1 MVNITEKIKEY
12 GSPRLANVHNPT
24 IILTRLISGLRMRCA
39 GRRVSGDDSR
49 NSSYHPA
56 DMPRREQGDRYAA
69 VITQQRTR
77 DLISCRISLG
87 FTEGVSKSFPPRKLA
102 RLRAQLLEP
111 TGGAGSGGGAG
122 FDVSKSGDARVALV
136 GFPSV
141 GKSTFLS
148 KITKTKSEAAAYSFT
163 TLTAI
168 PGVLEY
174 GGAEIQILDL
184 PGIIEGASEGKGRGR
199 QVISA
204 AKTSDLVLMVLDAT
218 KRAEQRALL
227 EAELDAVGIRLNKD
241 PPNIYLKPKKAGGM
255 KITFQ
260 TPPKI
265 LDEKMISNVLRDYKI
280 LNCEVLVRD
289 EYATID
295 DFIDVIMKDH
305 RKYIRCLYVYNKIDS
320 VSLEFLDQLARE
332 PYTAVMSCELDLGVQ
347 EIVERIWKELRLMRL
362 YTKRK
367 GEEPDFSEALIVRR
381 DSTIEDV
388 CDQIHRTL
396 KETFKY
402 ALVWGASARHVPQRV
417 GLGHTVADED
427 VVSIVAK

>member
-1 MVNITEKIKEY
+1 MVNITEKIKEIEEEMRRTQKNKATEY
-12 GSPRLANVHNPT
+12 HL
-24 IILTRLISGLRMRCA
+24 GLLK
-39 GRRVSGDDSR
+39 G
-49 NSSYHPA
+49 
-56 DMPRREQGDRYAA
+56 
-69 VITQQRTR
+69 
-77 DLISCRISLG
+77 
-87 FTEGVSKSFPPRKLA
+87 KLA

-111 TGGAGSGGGAG
+111 TGGAGGGGAG

-148 KITKTKSEAAAYSFT
+148 KITKTRSEAAAYSFT

-184 PGIIEGASEGKGRGR
+184 PGIIEGAAEGKGRGR

-204 AKTSDLVLMVLDAT
+204 AKTSDLILMVLDAT

-227 EAELDAVGIRLNKD
+227 EAELDAVGIRLNKE
-241 PPNIYLKPKKAGGM
+241 PPNIYLKAKKAGGM

-260 TPPKI
+260 TPPKN
-265 LDEKMISNVLRDYKI
+265 LDEKMIFNVLRDYKI

-289 EYATID
+289 ENATID

-320 VSLEFLDQLARE
+320 VSLDFLDKLARE
-332 PYTAVMSCELDLGVQ
+332 PHTAVMSCELDLGVQ
-347 EIVERIWKELRLMRL
+347 DVVERIWTELRLIRV
-362 YTKRK
+362 YTKRYFHPQALLQNSTRVLTAYRK
-367 GEEPDFSEALIVRR
+367 GEDPDFSEALIVRSN
-381 DSTIEDV
+381 STIEDV
-388 CDQIHRTL
+388 CDSIHRTL

-402 ALVWGASARHVPQRV
+402 ALVWGASARHIPQRV
-417 GLGHTVADED
+417 GLGHVVADED

>member
-1 MVNITEKIKEY
+1 MVNITEKIKEIEDEMKRTQKNKATEY
-12 GSPRLANVHNPT
+12 HL
-24 IILTRLISGLRMRCA
+24 GLLK
-39 GRRVSGDDSR
+39 G
-49 NSSYHPA
+49 
-56 DMPRREQGDRYAA
+56 
-69 VITQQRTR
+69 
-77 DLISCRISLG
+77 
-87 FTEGVSKSFPPRKLA
+87 KLA

-111 TGGAGSGGGAG
+111 APGAGSGGGSG
-122 FDVSKSGDARVALV
+122 FDVSKSGDARIALV

-148 KITKTKSEAAAYSFT
+148 KITKTKSEVAAYSFT

-174 GGAEIQILDL
+174 GGAEIQVLDL
-184 PGIIEGASEGKGRGR
+184 PGIIEGAAEGKGRGR

-204 AKTSDLVLMVLDAT
+204 AKVSVRAKLPTAFIDACHKTSDLILMILDAT

-227 EAELDAVGIRLNKD
+227 EAELESVGIRLNRE
-241 PPNIYLKPKKAGGM
+241 PPNIYLKAKKAGGM

-260 TPPKI
+260 APPKYI
-265 LDEKMISNVLRDYKI
+265 DEKMVYSILRDYKM

-289 EYATID
+289 ENATVD

-305 RKYIRCLYVYNKIDS
+305 RNLYVYNKIDS
-320 VSLEFLDQLARE
+320 VSLDFLDKLARE
-332 PYTAVMSCELDLGVQ
+332 PNTVVMSCELDLGIQDV
-347 EIVERIWKELRLMRL
+347 VHRCWYELQLIRV

-367 GEEPDFSEALIVRR
+367 GEDPDFSEALIVRNH
-381 DSTIEDV
+381 STIEDV
-388 CDQIHRTL
+388 CDQVHRTL
-396 KETFKY
+396 KDTFKY

-417 GLGHTVADED
+417 GLYHVMADED

>member
-1 MVNITEKIKEY
+1 MVNITEKIKEIEDEMRRTQKNKATEY
-12 GSPRLANVHNPT
+12 HL
-24 IILTRLISGLRMRCA
+24 GLLK
-39 GRRVSGDDSR
+39 G
-49 NSSYHPA
+49 
-56 DMPRREQGDRYAA
+56 
-69 VITQQRTR
+69 
-77 DLISCRISLG
+77 
-87 FTEGVSKSFPPRKLA
+87 KLA

-111 TGGAGSGGGAG
+111 APGAGSGGGSG
-122 FDVSKSGDARVALV
+122 FDVSKSGDARIALV

-148 KITKTKSEAAAYSFT
+148 KITKTKSEVAAYSFT

-174 GGAEIQILDL
+174 GGAEIQVLDL

-204 AKTSDLVLMVLDAT
+204 AKTSDLILMILDAT

-227 EAELDAVGIRLNKD
+227 EGELEAVGIRLNRE
-241 PPNIYLKPKKAGGM
+241 PPNIYLKAKKAGGM

-260 TPPKI
+260 APPKN
-265 LDEKMISNVLRDYKI
+265 LDEKMLYNILRDYKM

-289 EYATID
+289 ENCENPIPVCLRWSLRSAATVD

-305 RKYIRCLYVYNKIDS
+305 RKYIKCLYVYNKIDS
-320 VSLEFLDQLARE
+320 VSLDFLDKLARE
-332 PYTAVMSCELDLGVQ
+332 PHTVVMSCELDLGIQDV
-347 EIVERIWKELRLMRL
+347 VERCWQELQLMRI

-367 GEEPDFSEALIVRR
+367 GEEPDFSEALIVRNR
-381 DSTIEDV
+381 SSIEEV
-388 CDQIHRTL
+388 CDQVHRTL

-402 ALVWGASARHVPQRV
+402 AMVWGASARHVPQRV
-417 GLGHTVADED
+417 GLSHVVADED

>member
-1 MVNITEKIKEY
+1 MVNITEKIKEIEDEMRRTQKY
-12 GSPRLANVHNPT
+12 HL
-24 IILTRLISGLRMRCA
+24 GLLK
-39 GRRVSGDDSR
+39 G
-49 NSSYHPA
+49 
-56 DMPRREQGDRYAA
+56 
-69 VITQQRTR
+69 
-77 DLISCRISLG
+77 
-87 FTEGVSKSFPPRKLA
+87 KLA

-111 TGGAGSGGGAG
+111 APGAGSGGGSG
-122 FDVSKSGDARVALV
+122 FDVSKSGDARIALV

-148 KITKTKSEAAAYSFT
+148 KITKTKSEVAAYSFT

-204 AKTSDLVLMVLDAT
+204 AKTSDLILMILDAT
-218 KRAEQRALL
+218 KKAEQRALI
-227 EAELDAVGIRLNKD
+227 EAELEAVGIRLNRE
-241 PPNIYLKPKKAGGM
+241 PPNIYLKAKKAGGM

-260 TPPKI
+260 SPPKN
-265 LDEKMISNVLRDYKI
+265 LDEKMLYNILRDYKM

-289 EYATID
+289 ENATVD

-305 RKYIRCLYVYNKIDS
+305 RKYIKCLYVYNKIDS
-320 VSLEFLDQLARE
+320 VSLDFLDKLARE
-332 PYTAVMSCELDLGVQ
+332 PDTVVMSCELDLGIQDV
-347 EIVERIWKELRLMRL
+347 VERCWHELQLLRI

-367 GEEPDFSEALIVRR
+367 GEVPDFSEALIVRNH
-381 DSTIEDV
+381 SSIEDV
-388 CDQIHRTL
+388 CDQVHRTL

-402 ALVWGASARHVPQRV
+402 AMVWGASARHVPQRV
-417 GLGHTVADED
+417 GLSHTVADED
-427 VVSIVAK
+427 VVSIIAK

>member
-1 MVNITEKIKEY
+1 MVNITEKIKEIEDEMRRTQKNKATEY
-12 GSPRLANVHNPT
+12 HL
-24 IILTRLISGLRMRCA
+24 GLLK
-39 GRRVSGDDSR
+39 G
-49 NSSYHPA
+49 
-56 DMPRREQGDRYAA
+56 
-69 VITQQRTR
+69 
-77 DLISCRISLG
+77 
-87 FTEGVSKSFPPRKLA
+87 KLA

-111 TGGAGSGGGAG
+111 VGGAGSGGGAG

-204 AKTSDLVLMVLDAT
+204 AKTSDLILMVLDAT

-227 EAELDAVGIRLNKD
+227 EAELDAVGIRLNKE
-241 PPNIYLKPKKAGGM
+241 PPNIYLKIKKAGGM
-255 KITFQ
+255 KISFA
-260 TPPKI
+260 TPPKN
-265 LDEKMISNVLRDYKI
+265 LDEKMVYNVLRDYKI

-289 EYATID
+289 ENATID

-305 RKYIRCLYVYNKIDS
+305 RKYIRCLYVYNKVDS
-320 VSLEFLDQLARE
+320 IGLEFLDALARE

-347 EIVERIWKELRLMRL
+347 DVVERIWKELRLMRL
-362 YTKRK
+362 YTKRYDISMTFSFIDVSDEYHVYRK
-367 GEEPDFSEALIVRR
+367 GEDPKFDEALIVRK

-388 CDQIHRTL
+388 CDQIHRTI
-396 KETFKY
+396 KDTFKY
-402 ALVWGASARHVPQRV
+402 AMVWGASARHVPQRV
-417 GLGHTVADED
+417 GLAHLVADED

>member
-1 MVNITEKIKEY
+1 MVNITEKIKEIEDEMRRTQKNKATEY
-12 GSPRLANVHNPT
+12 HL
-24 IILTRLISGLRMRCA
+24 GLLK
-39 GRRVSGDDSR
+39 G
-49 NSSYHPA
+49 
-56 DMPRREQGDRYAA
+56 
-69 VITQQRTR
+69 
-77 DLISCRISLG
+77 
-87 FTEGVSKSFPPRKLA
+87 KLA

-111 TGGAGSGGGAG
+111 TPGAGSGGGSG
-122 FDVSKSGDARVALV
+122 FDVSKSGDARIALV

-148 KITKTKSEAAAYSFT
+148 KITKTKSEVAAYSFT

-204 AKTSDLVLMVLDAT
+204 AKTSDLILMVLDAT
-218 KRAEQRALL
+218 KKAEQRALI
-227 EAELDAVGIRLNKD
+227 EAELEAVGIRLNRE
-241 PPNIYLKPKKAGGM
+241 PPNIYLKAKKAGGM

-260 TPPKI
+260 SPPKN
-265 LDEKMISNVLRDYKI
+265 LDEKMLYNILRDYKL

-289 EYATID
+289 ENATVD

-305 RKYIRCLYVYNKIDS
+305 RKYIKCLYVYNKIDS
-320 VSLEFLDQLARE
+320 VSLDFLDQLARE
-332 PYTAVMSCELDLGVQ
+332 PDTVVMSCELDLGIQDV
-347 EIVERIWKELRLMRL
+347 VERCWHELQLFRI

-367 GEEPDFSEALIVRR
+367 GEEPDFSEALIVRNN
-381 DSTIEDV
+381 SSIEDV
-388 CDQIHRTL
+388 CDQVHRTL

-402 ALVWGASARHVPQRV
+402 AMVWGASARHVPQRV
-417 GLGHTVADED
+417 GLSHMVADED

>member
-1 MVNITEKIKEY
+1 MVNITEKIKEIEEEMRRTQKNKATEY
-12 GSPRLANVHNPT
+12 HL
-24 IILTRLISGLRMRCA
+24 GLLK
-39 GRRVSGDDSR
+39 G
-49 NSSYHPA
+49 
-56 DMPRREQGDRYAA
+56 
-69 VITQQRTR
+69 
-77 DLISCRISLG
+77 
-87 FTEGVSKSFPPRKLA
+87 KLA

-111 TGGAGSGGGAG
+111 APGAGSGAGAG
-122 FDVSKSGDARVALV
+122 FDVSKSGDARIALV

-148 KITKTKSEAAAYSFT
+148 KITKTKSEVAAYSFT

-174 GGAEIQILDL
+174 GGAEIQVLDL

-204 AKTSDLVLMVLDAT
+204 AKTSDLILMILDAT

-227 EAELDAVGIRLNKD
+227 EAELEAVGIRLNRE
-241 PPNIYLKPKKAGGM
+241 PPNIYLKAKKAGGM

-260 TPPKI
+260 TTPKN
-265 LDEKMISNVLRDYKI
+265 LDEKMLYNILRDYKM

-289 EYATID
+289 ENATVD

-305 RKYIRCLYVYNKIDS
+305 RKYIKCLYVYNKIDS
-320 VSLEFLDQLARE
+320 VSLDFLDKLARE
-332 PYTAVMSCELDLGVQ
+332 PNTVVMSCELDLGIQDV
-347 EIVERIWKELRLMRL
+347 VERCWQELQLMRI

-367 GEEPDFSEALIVRR
+367 GIEPEFSEALIVRNK
-381 DSTIEDV
+381 STIEEV
-388 CDQIHRTL
+388 CDQVHRTL

-417 GLGHTVADED
+417 GLSHIVADED